1 MGVLPVNMPQ
11 QGGSLLRF
19 VMMSS
24 QIPTLARG
32 GVGVSIDKCI
42 RASKS
47 NGGWTTSHLTLKVT
61 FKVTLSILVKE
72 NVWVVYVH

>member
-11 QGGSLLRF
+11 WGGSLLRF

-32 GVGVSIDKCI
+32 GGGGGRGVSIDKCI
-42 RASKS
+42 KRVKIFRDSHDPKKVIKLTYQSKL
-47 NGGWTTSHLTLKVT
+47 GD
-61 FKVTLSILVKE
+61 F
-72 NVWVVYVH
+72 